1 MARKS
6 WICLM
11 MILFLGLSG
20 CSNRIV
26 DGQQVNKEEKIVIKF
41 SHVVEENTPKGLA
54 AIRFAQLI
62 KERSRG
68 SIEVQVFPN
77 SQLFKDGEEFEAL
90 SRGDVQMIAPATSK
104 MSQLFP
110 QWQIWDLP
118 YLFSDLESVHQIMDG
133 PLGKTLLEQLEE
145 ENMRG
150 LAMWDNGFK
159 HLTNNIH
166 PIIKLSDLKGL
177 RFRVMSPGILQ
188 EQFFNFGANA
198 IILPFNDVYEAL
210 REGSV
215 EGQENTISNIYTKKF
230 SEVQKYLTLSQH
242 GFMGYAVIVNA
253 DFWDQ
258 LPSQAR
264 ELIEKTMSEVTLWER
279 ETAKELDEEQ
289 LEEIKKMKVLNIY
302 SLTPRE
308 KMIWR
313 KDFSSVY
320 TKFEKENGSEFLN
333 EEKQWIELKGDNF
346 EEGINLG
353 R

>member
-1 MARKS
+1 MKGPYHMARKS

-188 EQFFNFGANA
+188 EQFL
-198 IILPFNDVYEAL
+198 ILEQMLLFFPL
-210 REGSV
+210 MM
-215 EGQENTISNIYTKKF
+215 
-230 SEVQKYLTLSQH
+230 
-242 GFMGYAVIVNA
+242 FMR
-253 DFWDQ
+253 
-258 LPSQAR
+258 P
-264 ELIEKTMSEVTLWER
+264 
-279 ETAKELDEEQ
+279 
-289 LEEIKKMKVLNIY
+289 
-302 SLTPRE
+302 
-308 KMIWR
+308 
-313 KDFSSVY
+313 
-320 TKFEKENGSEFLN
+320 
-333 EEKQWIELKGDNF
+333 
-346 EEGINLG
+346 
-353 R
+353 

>member
-1 MARKS
+1 M
-6 WICLM
+6 
-11 MILFLGLSG
+11 
-20 CSNRIV
+20 
-26 DGQQVNKEEKIVIKF
+26 
-41 SHVVEENTPKGLA
+41 
-54 AIRFAQLI
+54 
-62 KERSRG
+62 
-68 SIEVQVFPN
+68 
-77 SQLFKDGEEFEAL
+77 
-90 SRGDVQMIAPATSK
+90 
-104 MSQLFP
+104 
-110 QWQIWDLP
+110 
-118 YLFSDLESVHQIMDG
+118 
-133 PLGKTLLEQLEE
+133 
-145 ENMRG
+145 
-150 LAMWDNGFK
+150 
-159 HLTNNIH
+159 
-166 PIIKLSDLKGL
+166 
-177 RFRVMSPGILQ
+177 
-188 EQFFNFGANA
+188 
-198 IILPFNDVYEAL
+198 
-210 REGSV
+210 

-333 EEKQWIELKGDNF
+333 EEKQWIELKGIISKR
-346 EEGINLG
+346 ELIWGGEAEAGGKPSEKYTSIHNLCLPVEKYI
-353 R
+353 